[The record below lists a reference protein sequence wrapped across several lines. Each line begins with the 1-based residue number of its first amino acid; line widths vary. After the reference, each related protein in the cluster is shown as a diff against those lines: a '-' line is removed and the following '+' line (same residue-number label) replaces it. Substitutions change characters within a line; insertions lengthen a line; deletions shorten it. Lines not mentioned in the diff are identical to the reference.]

1 MQSCFC
7 AIFYLFYQSA
17 MLVRPV
23 PFVSAA
29 FVSRIP
35 RPATVP
41 EITIHRQ
48 MVPIAASPGT
58 VCICT
63 QICGNFIRHA
73 DDCRNHHKNAKY
85 PRPSD
90 LFISFCRRTSS
101 FFLLEVKVLVFILIT
116 PVSLTY
122 FLYYCYFLLVNQ
134 NAYMFHSGII
144 L

>member
-1 MQSCFC
+1 MQSFFC
-7 AIFYLFYQSA
+7 AIFYLYYQSS
-17 MLVRPV
+17 MVVRSV
-23 PFVSAA
+23 PLVSAA
-29 FVSRIP
+29 FVSRMP
-35 RPATVP
+35 RPATVS

-48 MVPIAASPGT
+48 MVPMAASPGT

-85 PRPSD
+85 SRPSD
-90 LFISFCRRTSS
+90 LFISFCRRASS
-101 FFLLEVKVLVFILIT
+101 FFFWRLKFLFSSFLPPI
-116 PVSLTY
+116 SLTY